1 MCALFSMKVLPAGD
15 MRLLRLLQSPF
26 FREFT
31 FFHNFFHECAWC
43 AIADMGLLLPTAVLQ
58 AVAVLLTLLNLGVKN
73 IRLGPQLPAFCTPD
87 MIDLLVKTFDLKAV
101 SDTS

>member
-1 MCALFSMKVLPAGD
+1 LSF
-15 MRLLRLLQSPF
+15 
-26 FREFT
+26 
-31 FFHNFFHECAWC
+31 
-43 AIADMGLLLPTAVLQ
+43 AVQ

-101 SDTS
+101 SGLCILSLAMHVL

>member
-1 MCALFSMKVLPAGD
+1 V
-15 MRLLRLLQSPF
+15 
-26 FREFT
+26 
-31 FFHNFFHECAWC
+31 
-43 AIADMGLLLPTAVLQ
+43 Q

-101 SDTS
+101 SERAPWVYVVRISFSVS